1 MTSEGGFLRMPNDWI
16 DRALP
21 TMTASEWMV
30 MTVILRQTLG
40 WQKERDA
47 ISLTQ
52 LQQKT
57 GLSRHT
63 VIDAIRGL
71 AKRGW
76 IKAYEQGIRSVYEP
90 CFDAGAEIALD
101 ETSAEIAPPLVQKLH
116 HTSAET
122 APEVVQKL
130 HTQKT
135 EDTNQKKNKDKVQRR
150 ASRARVPDETKIVS
164 DTASSEAENPETLK
178 QIRKAKRQL
187 DEHEASRHKELFD
200 AIAQVC
206 VLDAKMNGGI
216 IARTAKQ
223 LRTGDA
229 AAHAADVQAFLEWW
243 KTSDFR
249 GRQGSPP
256 TPAQLIASWRKFRE
270 NYADRTATPTRT
282 QQPQKAQITDV
293 LSMLGSIY
301 KEKNGN

>member
-1 MTSEGGFLRMPNDWI
+1 MNEGGFLRMPNDWI
-16 DRALP
+16 DRAMP
-21 TMTASEWMV
+21 SMSAAEWMV
-30 MTVILRQTLG
+30 TTVILRQTIG
-40 WQKERDA
+40 WNKDRDA

-52 LQQKT
+52 FEQKT

-63 VIDAIRGL
+63 IIDAIRKL

-76 IKAYEQGIRSVYEP
+76 IRVYEQGIRSVYEP
-90 CFDAGAEIALD
+90 SFEAGAISAPMD
-101 ETSAEIAPPLVQKLH
+101 TSAETAPALVQKLH
-116 HTSAET
+116 QTSAES

-135 EDTNQKKNKDKVQRR
+135 RKTKTKTDKDTKVHD
-150 ASRARVPDETKIVS
+150 ALRARVPDESTNHSGDANKKVS
-164 DTASSEAENPETLK
+164 KASRATLSTEE
-178 QIRKAKRQL
+178 QA
-187 DEHEASRHKELFD
+187 RHKELFD
-200 AIAQVC
+200 AVAQVC

-229 AAHAADVQAFLEWW
+229 AAHAADVHAFLEWW

-256 TPAQLIASWRKFRE
+256 TPFQITGSWKKFRDG
-270 NYADRTATPTRT
+270 YADIPKPADNRQTKK
-282 QQPQKAQITDV
+282 PQIADMLT
-293 LSMLGSIY
+293 MLGGIY

>member
-1 MTSEGGFLRMPNDWI
+1 MNDGFLKLPNDWI

-21 TMTASEWMV
+21 TMTPAEWMV

-116 HTSAET
+116 QASAEI

-135 EDTNQKKNKDKVQRR
+135 KDTNQKKNKDRVQRR
-150 ASRARVPDETKIVS
+150 ASRARAPVDASPVS
-164 DTASSEAENPETLK
+164 GDPPPEEQKAFKRNGLSAEED
-178 QIRKAKRQL
+178 QRQ
-187 DEHEASRHKELFD
+187 KELFYGL
-200 AIAQVC
+200 AEIC
-206 VLDAKMNGGI
+206 VLDSKIKGGQIKNTATKLRNADEQANGE
-216 IARTAKQ
+216 ALK
-223 LRTGDA
+223 
-229 AAHAADVQAFLEWW
+229 AFLEWW
-243 KTSDFR
+243 KTSHFL
-249 GRQGSPP
+249 GHKGVPP
-256 TPAQLIASWRKFRE
+256 SLYHVMDNWRKFRE
-270 NYADRTATPTRT
+270 NYAERTTRQQQ
-282 QQPQKAQITDV
+282 QQPVKRDVMSVDKITSV
-293 LSMLGSIY
+293 LDF
-301 KEKNGN
+301 

>member
-21 TMTASEWMV
+21 TMTPAEWMV

-52 LQQKT
+52 MQQKT

-256 TPAQLIASWRKFRE
+256 TPFQLIGSWKKFRDG
-270 NYADRTATPTRT
+270 YADIPKSADNRQTKKP
-282 QQPQKAQITDV
+282 QITDM
-293 LSMLGSIY
+293 LSMLGGIY
-301 KEKNGN
+301 KEKTNGN